1 MQQIGFD
8 EVLLMSPSFALD
20 DIERARDLVGR

>member
-8 EVLLMSPSFALD
+8 EVLLVSPHDALE
-20 DIERARDLVGR
+20 DIERARELL